1 VKTGNILIRVLIADD
16 HIIIHKGLQELFRDV
31 GGISVAGM
39 ASSGDELLKL
49 LGDSNRLFDILL
61 LDLSMSGLSG
71 VDLISSIRALRSWL
85 PILILSMH
93 DEPQIV
99 RRVLQAGASG
109 FVTKGCSEDIL
120 VAAIRKIAH
129 GGRFVDSAVI
139 EQVMFDTS
147 IRNESVAHDCLS
159 PRELQVMK
167 SLARGRSLT
176 EIAQECFIS
185 DKTVSTHKARLMQKM
200 NFQSN
205 AELVRYAID
214 HRLIE

>member
-1 VKTGNILIRVLIADD
+1 VIRVVIADD
-16 HIIIHKGLQELFRDV
+16 HVIIHKGLQDLFRDV
-31 GGISVAGM
+31 GGISA
-39 ASSGDELLKL
+39 AAKIFSGEELLKL
-49 LGDSNRLFDILL
+49 LSDANSRFDLL
-61 LDLSMSGLSG
+61 MLDITMPGLSG
-71 VDLISSIRALRSWL
+71 IELISHVRILRPKL

-109 FVTKGCSEDIL
+109 FVTKGSDEDIL
-120 VAAIRKIAH
+120 VAAIRKVAQ

-139 EQVMFDTS
+139 EQVMFEAPARS
-147 IRNESVAHDCLS
+147 EVVAHDCLS

-167 SLARGRSLT
+167 SLARGRSLA
-176 EIAQECFIS
+176 EIASECFIS
-185 DKTVSTHKARLMQKM
+185 DKTVSTHKARLMQKL